1 MIVNTPFVN
10 VFFYEDTAMMHK
22 GTVKWTD
29 QQQNYGFIIPD
40 DDNTQNIFIHISL
53 FKKLGLEHPKNG
65 QRVGFETP
73 AAHNS
78 ILAVPPL
85 LMFI

>member
-40 DDNTQNIFIHISL
+40 DDNTQNIFIHVSQ
-53 FKKLGLEHPKNG
+53 FKKLGADRPQNG
-65 QRVGFETP
+65 QRICFELNRNL
-73 AAHNS
+73 NS
-78 ILAVPPL
+78 LLKAILEPL
-85 LMFI
+85 NF